1 MSQRQ
6 TKSPWQEYL
15 KDRLKGLEA
24 LVQGGCKAFAEGD
37 RSSAQPTE
45 ARP

>member
-1 MSQRQ
+1 MS
-6 TKSPWQEYL
+6 L
-15 KDRLKGLEA
+15 KLAAFMSDPSYQKGLEA
-24 LVQGGCKAFAEGD
+24 LVQGGCKAFAEGA